1 MQQFLFLTR
10 RWQKVTDQAAS
21 FMWSHPVLK
30 NVISENI
37 DNTYK
42 FFDNIAYLACL
53 ILRTQIDFVP
63 NRSKLVMLRKFKLL
77 RVNHQPCQS
86 IILDEH
92 RQNKQS
98 GK

>member
-42 FFDNIAYLACL
+42 FSDNIAYLACL
-53 ILRTQIDFVP
+53 ILSTQIDFVP
-63 NRSKLVMLRKFKLL
+63 NRSKLVMLRKFRRL

-86 IILDEH
+86 T
-92 RQNKQS
+92 
-98 GK
+98 